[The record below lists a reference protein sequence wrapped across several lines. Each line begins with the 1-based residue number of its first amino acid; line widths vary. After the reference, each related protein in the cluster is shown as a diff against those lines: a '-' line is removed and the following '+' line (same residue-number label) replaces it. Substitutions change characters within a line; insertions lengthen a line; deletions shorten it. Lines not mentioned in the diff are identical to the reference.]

1 MAIAYEVDIKN
12 KPRDMEK
19 VLRRLN
25 SDKTPFASMLPAEK
39 QLTSMKSEVTV
50 KKYQRKG
57 HAGVHDATDA
67 TDFNTNLG
75 DTLACYAQKEWY
87 NVGVSDLTDATE
99 SGTAKV
105 MEELGIQIDEA
116 YVTLKQAIEARALSD
131 GESAVE
137 DKSTTPYRTRG
148 FMKWAQAT
156 AQSHDAVPA
165 AYRPAAAQIYAGTLA
180 AFSEDELAAMVKAL
194 YKSTRGQAQE
204 LDAFLG
210 IELKAKF
217 SEFTRT
223 QPVATGYEGTRRY
236 QAADEKVIT
245 NVVERV
251 VMDGATLDLHA
262 TPNLLLD
269 QDTGADSAGT
279 HMSGLVVDFNML
291 SLGYVRPPNHKLLP
305 ELGGGKKAIVDA
317 IFQLR
322 CKNPLGL
329 MAMKITAAS

>member
-19 VLRRLN
+19 VLQRLN

-39 QLTSMKSEVTV
+39 KLVSMKSEVTV
-50 KKYQRKG
+50 KAYTRKG
-57 HAGVHDATDA
+57 HSGVHDLEDA
-67 TDFNTNLG
+67 SSFNTNLG
-75 DTLACYAQKEWY
+75 DTLATYAQKEWY

-99 SGTAKV
+99 SATAKV
-105 MEELGIQIDEA
+105 MEELGVQIDEA
-116 YVTLKQAIEARALSD
+116 YVILKQAIEARALSD

-137 DKSTTPYRTRG
+137 DKTTTPYRTRG
-148 FMKWAQAT
+148 FMKWASAT
-156 AQSHDAVPA
+156 AQTHEPVPA
-165 AYRPAAAQIYAGTLA
+165 AYRPAAAQIYSGTLA
-180 AFSEDELAAMVKAL
+180 NFTEAQLGLMVQAL
-194 YKSTRGQAQE
+194 FKSTRGQAQE

-210 IELKAKF
+210 IELKGKF

-236 QAADEKVIT
+236 QAGDEKVIC

-251 VMDGATLDLHA
+251 VLDGATIDLHA

-269 QDTGADSAGT
+269 ANTGADTAGT
-279 HMSGLVVDFNML
+279 HKSGLVVDFNML
-291 SLGYVRPPNHKLLP
+291 SLGYVRSPNHKMLP

-329 MAMKITAAS
+329 MAMNIVA